1 MDLLHFPWSACSF
14 LSLSVSS
21 FVLALEFTN
30 PGLVIESKVS
40 SFCLLFLFFHPS
52 ILCSESSHG
61 FGSTGA
67 GTKMMTEGSREGPKL
82 PLCLS
87 NLEAGTLSVY
97 IGLLGWATHQI
108 LK

>member
-30 PGLVIESKVS
+30 PELVIENKLS
-40 SFCLLFLFFHPS
+40 SFCLLFLFFPPQHPVFRV
-52 ILCSESSHG
+52 SHG
-61 FGSTGA
+61 FVSTSA
-67 GTKMMTEGSREGPKL
+67 STKMMTERSREGPKL

-87 NLEAGTLSVY
+87 NLEAGALSVY
-97 IGLLGWATHQI
+97 IGLPGWAAHQI